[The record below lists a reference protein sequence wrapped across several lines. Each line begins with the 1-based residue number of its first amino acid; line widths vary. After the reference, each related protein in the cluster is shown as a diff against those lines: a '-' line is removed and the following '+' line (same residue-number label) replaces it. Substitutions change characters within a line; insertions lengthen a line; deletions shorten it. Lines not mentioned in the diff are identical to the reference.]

1 MFEKISDLTSD
12 SRGDWLLNM
21 KPELN
26 NEVSMLFTNIK
37 SEMHNGIYKSTNQSS
52 SFFYT
57 RRLPKYLQTSI

>member
-37 SEMHNGIYKSTNQSS
+37 SKMHNGIYKSTNQSS

-57 RRLPKYLQTSI
+57 SRLPKYLQT